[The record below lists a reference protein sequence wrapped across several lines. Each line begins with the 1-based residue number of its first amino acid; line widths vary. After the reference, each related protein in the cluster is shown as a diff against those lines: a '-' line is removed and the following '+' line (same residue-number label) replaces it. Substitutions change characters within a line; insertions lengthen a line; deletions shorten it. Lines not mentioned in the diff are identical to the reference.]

1 MSHAHRWLIDM
12 PNGPTSNAVCKT
24 CGAERKFPNY
34 IEEPFVADFRARKE
48 ARQLQK
54 LGVR

>member
-1 MSHAHRWLIDM
+1 M